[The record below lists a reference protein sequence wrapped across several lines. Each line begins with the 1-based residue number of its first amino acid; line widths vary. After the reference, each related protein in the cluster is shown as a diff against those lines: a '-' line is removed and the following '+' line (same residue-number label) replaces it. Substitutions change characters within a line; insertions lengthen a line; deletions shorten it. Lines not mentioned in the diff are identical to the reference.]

1 MGATARSLV
10 IALRTDASGLSEGF
24 QQAQAQTKQF
34 TQEIIDAQAKLKEI
48 RGAPADT
55 EADKQAKREAIE
67 MQRQEIAQIRE
78 KQIAAANMAVLERDQ
93 ERMRAELLDSRVQK
107 QIEAEQQIRA
117 GSIQSQEQMM
127 GGLRAQ
133 EEMHAELLDARVRA
147 EFAANDEIVQSAEA
161 MQAKLDALERRRDQ
175 IEDLASAGV
184 RQQFGTSDPFGS
196 EEGGGGRHAM
206 GEGWM
211 RRMAAMDITRDV
223 GNMIVPGL
231 GDQTGMAGYFAAG
244 GGVAMVGIG
253 SAVAALTVAAREVQD
268 IRDGIKATKEAQVEF
283 NAETDK
289 TNVKWE
295 MLAENTRKFGQ
306 LGQEARSQFESGS
319 TDFISARA
327 AEQKAQIQ
335 VDSDFF
341 PNHVDEAQL
350 RASLLTEKQKKEV
363 MELSKANLYGM
374 DAVNSSYW
382 STLPGQNLQAIT
394 GGFSVTDIE
403 NQRSQQDITASEDAS
418 DRMLKAAGIHPGPLA
433 SFQMRQAEIAN
444 AEITADLKYGRDRED
459 AKRTIG
465 ISFMQQ
471 HTGDK
476 SYRVE
481 DDPAY
486 QAQLQA
492 TNRWLEAEH
501 EKTTDLLMEEEKRA
515 EITRDFE
522 QQDFDRQQQNELRL
536 AQIHGTADPL
546 RREIDEQMEL
556 NKQNI
561 EKLQTEKRTTDEIE
575 RQKQLGDQIL
585 QNIRERTER
594 ERSNEILGVLDKVD
608 VARGHLSNL
617 QAERQSYEREHPDS
631 TMGVMRD
638 EQQQII
644 AATMRGDMGEVMRLQ
659 AQMAQTG
666 ANIDYLNNLFRA
678 KKGEVDADFYRS
690 IQGKEID
697 ILAQR
702 GLINPQEADYDRLRI
717 ANPDVNDKLLRLMAS
732 LDRIGSGTISTEF
745 TAGMTDFGALHGVMG
760 GGGPS
765 WGSNAF
771 SASSAKDMAMFN
783 NRGLDAAFGEGGP
796 MSVFDGG
803 SLITSSNPMISSS
816 NPMIASRSS
825 AVGSARL
832 ESDNPQMQLVA
843 LVREVRNLV
852 RTIRDNAAN

>member
-1 MGATARSLV
+1 MAP
-10 IALRTDASGLSEGF
+10 GF
-24 QQAQAQTKQF
+24 QEAQRQTQQF
-34 TQEIIDAQAKLKEI
+34 TQELIDAQSKLKQI
-48 RGAPADT
+48 RGAPSDT
-55 EADKQAKREAIE
+55 DADKQAKREAIE
-67 MQRQEIAQIRE
+67 LQRQEISQIRE
-78 KQIAAANMAVLERDQ
+78 RQIAAANTAVLERDQ

-117 GSIQSQEQMM
+117 GPIQSQEQMM

-133 EEMHAELLDARVRA
+133 EEMHAELLDSSVRA

-161 MQAKLDALERRRDQ
+161 MQAKLDALESRRDR
-175 IEDLASAGV
+175 IEDLAASGI
-184 RQQFGTSDPFGS
+184 RQQFGTSDPFGGD
-196 EEGGGGRHAM
+196 EGDEGGSEGRQAM
-206 GEGWM
+206 GQGWM
-211 RRMAAMDITRDV
+211 KRMAGMQLGTNI
-223 GNMIVPGL
+223 GNMIAPGM
-231 GDQTGMAGYFAAG
+231 GD
-244 GGVAMVGIG
+244 VLG
-253 SAVAALTVAAREVQD
+253 SAMYFIEGGMPEIGAAIGAVELVSKEVQD
-268 IRDGIKATKEAQVEF
+268 IRNGIKATKEAQVEF

-295 MLAENTRKFGQ
+295 MLAENTRKFRQ

-319 TDFISARA
+319 SEFISARA
-327 AEQKAQIQ
+327 AEQKAQISE
-335 VDSDFF
+335 DSTYFF
-341 PNHVDEAQL
+341 DRTELAQLAGAQRTEAQSKWIMQVL
-350 RASLLTEKQKKEV
+350 
-363 MELSKANLYGM
+363 KANLYGS
-374 DAVNSSYW
+374 DAVHSSYW
-382 STLPGQNLQAIT
+382 SSGPGQNLQAINR
-394 GGFSVTDIE
+394 GFSVTE
-403 NQRSQQDITASEDAS
+403 TEGSRSQQDITMSEDQSTAI
-418 DRMLKAAGIHPGPLA
+418 LAAAGIHPGALA
-433 SFQMRQAEIAN
+433 SYKMRTAELNNALDSAN
-444 AEITADLKYGRDRED
+444 LKFGREQED
-459 AKRTIG
+459 AQRQIG
-465 ISFMQQ
+465 LSFMLQ
-471 HTGDK
+471 HPEDNR
-476 SYRVE
+476 YRVE

-501 EKTTDLLMEEEKRA
+501 EKTVDLIVEEQKRA
-515 EITRDFE
+515 DITRDFE

-536 AQIHGTADPL
+536 AQIHGTTDPL
-546 RREIDEQMEL
+546 RREIDEQAEL
-556 NKQNI
+556 NREKI
-561 EKLQTEKRTTDEIE
+561 ETMQIEGRTADEID

-608 VARGHLSNL
+608 VARGHLSRL